1 CDPGDVDSIFRA
13 IEKEYFA
20 QRPLIPSD
28 MREIYT
34 WSNAA
39 KETLE
44 VYKEV
49 LEEK

>member
-1 CDPGDVDSIFRA
+1 
-13 IEKEYFA
+13 
-20 QRPLIPSD
+20 